1 MNTLFNRHSSK
12 VAGLALLTFLF
23 GCGGSSSPGGG
34 GGGSQSQGVGTYAAD
49 FTRSGDTRA
58 VVALQSDGTGSFIYY
73 DVTGTYALAHLSGIW
88 DWSKGLSWSG
98 TDGTHAVNLTGSVSG
113 NPPVFN
119 GTITGPFST
128 SFVATQIANTT
139 TQTFAGTWDT
149 FSSNVD
155 AVWAI
160 TAGGGI
166 TNTGTITG
174 SAGTATFTYSGS
186 LNASGYFTLEGTS
199 TLNGGN
205 PVHEGP
211 FHGILLLKPDLTH
224 CDIYFESLGASQQG
238 TKRP

>member
-12 VAGLALLTFLF
+12 VAGLALLTVLF
-23 GCGGSSSPGGG
+23 GCGGSSTPGG
-34 GGGSQSQGVGTYAAD
+34 GGGSQTQGVGTYAAD

-73 DVTGTYALAHLSGIW
+73 DVTGVFALAHLEG
-88 DWSKGLSWSG
+88 DWSWGQGLSWNG
-98 TDGTHAVNLTGSVSG
+98 TDGTNAVHLTGSVSG
-113 NPPVFN
+113 NPPVFS
-119 GTITGPFST
+119 GSVTGPFST

-139 TQTFAGTWDT
+139 TKSFAGTWDT
-149 FSSNVD
+149 FSGNVD
-155 AVWAI
+155 AVWTI

-174 SAGTATFTYSGS
+174 LAGTATFVYTGS
-186 LNASGYFTLEGTS
+186 MNSSGYFTLEGTS

-211 FHGILLLKPDLTH
+211 FHGIFLLKPDLTH
-224 CDIYFESLGASQQG
+224 SDIYFESLGASQQG